1 MKGKLESAIQAAIRS
16 ELQGRG
22 WLVTKCGAMS
32 VNGWPDLVAIR
43 GGRTVWI
50 EVKRPGGVL
59 SAIQMHRH
67 NEMRK
72 AGAEVY
78 TVQGV
83 AEVRALDGL
92 R

>member
-22 WLVTKCGAMS
+22 WLVVKCGAMS

>member
-16 ELQGRG
+16 ELTASG
-22 WLVTKCGAMS
+22 WVVAKCGAMS
-32 VNGWPDLVAIR
+32 VNGWPDLVAIK

-67 NEMRK
+67 AVLRK
-72 AGAEVY
+72 AGAEVH
-78 TVQGV
+78 TVEGV
-83 AEVRALDGL
+83 AQL
-92 R
+92 RGVL

>member
-16 ELQGRG
+16 ELTARG
-22 WLVTKCGAMS
+22 WMVAKCGAMS
-32 VNGWPDLVAIR
+32 LNGWPDLVAIR

-67 NEMRK
+67 GEMRK
-72 AGAEVY
+72 QGAEVY
-78 TVQGV
+78 TVDGV
-83 AEVRALDGL
+83 GQVRALWGL

>member
-1 MKGKLESAIQAAIRS
+1 VA
-16 ELQGRG
+16 
-22 WLVTKCGAMS
+22 KCGAMS

-72 AGAEVY
+72 QGAEVY